1 MRGLQQSGGSREE
14 SILVLTN
21 TLTFVRR
28 VGAAAVGF
36 SLLATGLV
44 GVATGLEGA
53 VARPAAAQAIP
64 GADTLPYLDPRLP
77 LEARVS
83 DLLGRMTLE
92 EKAGQMQH
100 QAPAIPRLGIPAYNW
115 WSEAL
120 HGVARAGRATVF
132 PQAIG
137 LAATWDTNL
146 MRHVADVISLEA
158 RAKYE
163 ASVAE
168 ASREMNE
175 GLTFFSP
182 NINIFRDPRW
192 GRGQETYGEDPYLT
206 GRLAVAYIEG
216 MQGDDPRYFRTVATA
231 KHFAVH
237 SGPEPIRHQFDAV
250 VSARDMQET
259 YLPAF
264 KAAMTQGGAYSI
276 MCSYNRVYGDPS
288 CASDFLLADVL
299 RRQWDFR
306 GYVVSDC
313 WALTDFFH
321 GHDVV
326 PDETHAAA
334 RALQAGTDLTCGPEY
349 RRLPE
354 AVRLGLVTEARV
366 DTAVARLLRA
376 RFLLGMFD
384 PPEMVP
390 WAHVDT
396 AIVDSPAHRTL
407 ARKAARESIVLLK
420 DEGGLLPL
428 RGVRRLAVIGPN
440 ANDVE
445 LLLGNYNGWPAAP
458 VTPLEGM
465 RRAAQAR
472 GVQVTYARGSD
483 VAEGVPS
490 TELVP
495 ASALEDLRGHYFA
508 THDFSGSEVSV
519 RKEATLDHTWFR
531 QAPMPGVPA
540 DSFSVRW
547 TGTLVAPATGRYALG
562 AQVNGAV
569 KVFLDDSLVV
579 DFSDR
584 YVVATHTGWVDLQ
597 AGSRHK
603 LEVEYHDR
611 RIDAQVHLVWSPPAP
626 HLLDDAV
633 AAARNADAAVMFL
646 GLSPRLEGEE
656 MPVEVP
662 GFSGGDRVTLDLP
675 APQRELLQ
683 AVTATGKPVVL
694 VLLSGSA
701 VALPWGADHV
711 PAIIEAWYGG
721 QAAGDAIA
729 DVLFGDV
736 SPAGRLPVTVYRS
749 VDQLPPFSDYDMSGR
764 TYRYFR
770 GDPLFPFG
778 HGLSYST
785 FHYENLEVVPRVHAD
800 EALSVSVEVENAGTM
815 PADEVV
821 QAYLADTNAPVP
833 VPVRSLVGF
842 ERVSLAPGERRR
854 VTFQIAP
861 DAFSVIDPAGH
872 RVVEPG
878 IFELSVGG
886 KQPGQHGLGDAST
899 TDVLTARVEV
909 VR

>member
-1 MRGLQQSGGSREE
+1 MNLGSRLRKT
-14 SILVLTN
+14 IVGWATVA
-21 TLTFVRR
+21 TVGGGFAGG
-28 VGAAAVGF
+28 VGAV
-36 SLLATGLV
+36 
-44 GVATGLEGA
+44 
-53 VARPAAAQAIP
+53 VARPAAAQRVP
-64 GADTLPYLDPRLP
+64 GADTLPYLDPSLP
-77 LEARVS
+77 LEARVR
-83 DLLGRMTLE
+83 DLLSRMTLE

-146 MRHVADVISLEA
+146 MRHVADVVSLEA

-168 ASREMNE
+168 GSREMNE

-206 GRLAVAYIEG
+206 GRLAVAYIQG

-237 SGPEPIRHQFDAV
+237 SGPEPDRHSFDAV
-250 VSARDMQET
+250 VSARDLQQT

-264 KAAMTQGGAYSI
+264 EAAMTRGGAYSI
-276 MCSYNRVYGDPS
+276 MCSYNRVYGDPA
-288 CASDFLLADVL
+288 CASDFLLTDVL
-299 RRQWDFR
+299 RRQWGFR

-321 GHDVV
+321 GHDIVL
-326 PDETHAAA
+326 DETHAAA

-354 AVRLGLVTEARV
+354 AVRLGLVTEAQV
-366 DTAVARLLRA
+366 DTASARLLRA
-376 RFLLGMFD
+376 KFLLGMFD
-384 PPEMVP
+384 PPELVP

-396 AIVDSPAHRTL
+396 AIVNSRAHQAL
-407 ARKAARESIVLLK
+407 ARQAARESIVLLK
-420 DEGGLLPL
+420 NEGGLLPL
-428 RGVRRLAVIGPN
+428 NGVRRLAVIGPN

-458 VTPLEGM
+458 VTPLEGV

-472 GVQVTYARGSD
+472 SVQVTYARGSD
-483 VAEGVPS
+483 VAEGIPS

-495 ASALEDLRGHYFA
+495 ASALENLRGHYFA
-508 THDFSGSEVSV
+508 THDFSGKEVAV
-519 RKEATLDHTWFR
+519 RNEATLDHTWFR
-531 QAPMPGVPA
+531 QAPLPGVPA

-569 KVFLDDSLVV
+569 RVFLDDSLVV

-611 RIDAQVHLVWSPPAP
+611 RIDAQVHLVWAPPAP

-633 AAARNADAAVMFL
+633 AAAGSADAAVLFL

-656 MPVEVP
+656 MPVKVP

-683 AVTATGKPVVL
+683 AVARTGKPVVL

-701 VALPWGADHV
+701 VALPWAGDHV
-711 PAIIEAWYGG
+711 RAIVEAWYGG

-736 SPAGRLPVTVYRS
+736 SPAGRLPITVYRS
-749 VDQLPPFSDYDMSGR
+749 VDQLPPFSDYDMAGR

-778 HGLSYST
+778 HGLSYVT
-785 FHYENLEVVPRVHAD
+785 FHYEDLDVVPRVHAG
-800 EALSVSVEVENAGTM
+800 EPVRVSVQVENTGAM
-815 PADEVV
+815 AADEVV
-821 QAYLADTNAPVP
+821 QVYLSDTSAAVP
-833 VPVRSLVGF
+833 APVRSLVGF
-842 ERVSLAPGERRR
+842 ERVSLAPGERRQ
-854 VTFQIAP
+854 VTFEIAP
-861 DAFSVIDPAGH
+861 DAFSVIDPAGR
-872 RVVEPG
+872 RVVDPG
-878 IFELSVGG
+878 TFEVSVGG

-899 TDVLTARVEV
+899 TDVLTTRIEV